1 MVLDIM
7 KKIVNNEL
15 CGINDCNKPA
25 DTRIYFS
32 LGFSAN
38 FCKECATALVAKGL
52 GIEEVSTID

>member
-1 MVLDIM
+1 M

-15 CGINDCNKPA
+15 CGINDCDKRA

-38 FCKECATALVAKGL
+38 FCRECANALAAKGL
-52 GIEEVSTID
+52 GIEEVNTID